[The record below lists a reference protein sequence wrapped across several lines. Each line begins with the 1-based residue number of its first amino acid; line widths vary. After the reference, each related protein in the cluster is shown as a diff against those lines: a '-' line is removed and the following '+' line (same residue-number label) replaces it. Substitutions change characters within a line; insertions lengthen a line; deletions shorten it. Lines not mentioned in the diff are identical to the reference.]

1 MSVPVNQ
8 EAGSASLVIKS
19 PAKVNLTLEVLGR
32 RSNGYH
38 NIRSV
43 MVPIDLSDILCI
55 ELTEDD
61 RVRLSC
67 SGMDIPQDE
76 DNLAYRAGLLM
87 LEAVGKR
94 RGFQIQIQKTIP
106 VGAGLGGGS
115 SNAASTLLGL
125 NQLLG
130 AQLSRSEL
138 MRIAINLGAD
148 VPFFVLGRPALATGI
163 GEKLETLD
171 GLPRFWFVL
180 VYPGIPVSSR
190 WAYERL
196 NFWLTNP
203 GDHINM
209 PAFFRD
215 IRSLGRHM
223 TNDLEKAVLEE
234 YPILRWIKQR
244 LLGEG
249 AVASLMS
256 GSGSTIYGL
265 FSKRRAAEEA
275 YEQLRKE
282 CNDRGWEVFLARSI
296 GY

>member
-1 MSVPVNQ
+1 M
-8 EAGSASLVIKS
+8 A
-19 PAKVNLTLEVLGR
+19 
-32 RSNGYH
+32 
-38 NIRSV
+38 
-43 MVPIDLSDILCI
+43 
-55 ELTEDD
+55 
-61 RVRLSC
+61 
-67 SGMDIPQDE
+67 MDIGFNRIPIFVVMD
-76 DNLAYRAGLLM
+76 
-87 LEAVGKR
+87 
-94 RGFQIQIQKTIP
+94 RGIP
-106 VGAGLGGGS
+106 TPP
-115 SNAASTLLGL
+115 STLMGL

-209 PAFFRD
+209 PAFLRG
-215 IRSLGRHM
+215 IRSLGRHLR
-223 TNDLEKAVLEE
+223 NDLERAVLGE

-244 LLGEG
+244 LLGAG

-265 FSKRRAAEEA
+265 FSRRRAAEEA
-275 YEQLRKE
+275 YEQLKKE
-282 CNDRGWEVFLARSI
+282 CDDREWEVFLARSI